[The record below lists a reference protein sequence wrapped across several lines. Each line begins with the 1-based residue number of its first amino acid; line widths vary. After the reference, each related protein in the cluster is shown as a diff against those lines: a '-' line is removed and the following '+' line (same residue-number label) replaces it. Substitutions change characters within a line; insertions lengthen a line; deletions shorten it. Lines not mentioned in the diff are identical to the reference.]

1 MISVTLLTKNSSA
14 TVKQTLESLRSFA
27 EVCVYDTGS
36 SDETLPIAKTF
47 PNVVIH
53 QGEFIGFGPT
63 HNAASAL
70 ARYDWILSIDSD
82 EVLSLELI
90 EEIHAL
96 SLDPSCV
103 YQILR
108 HNFFNGKRIKG
119 CAGWYPDPVV
129 RLYHRKKT
137 HFSNDAVHE
146 KILPLKICS
155 LSSPL
160 YHTPYRS
167 IDDFLEK
174 MQKYTHLYAAQNPD
188 KKSSFAKALLHS
200 WYAFFKSY
208 ILKRGFLN
216 GKEGYIISAYN
227 GHTAFYKHLKKTK
240 LK

>member
-1 MISVTLLTKNSSA
+1 MISVTILTKNSSA
-14 TVKQTLESLRSFA
+14 TLKKTLESVRSFP
-27 EVCVYDTGS
+27 EVCLYDTGS
-36 SDETLPIAKTF
+36 TDQTELIAKEF
-47 PNVVIH
+47 PNVVVY

-70 ARYDWILSIDSD
+70 ARHDWILSIDSD

-90 EEIHAL
+90 QEIHGL
-96 SLDPSCV
+96 ELEPNCV
-103 YQILR
+103 YEILR

-119 CAGWYPDPVV
+119 CAGWHPDPVI

-137 HFSNDAVHE
+137 CFSNDAVHE
-146 KILPLKICS
+146 KVLPLKILS

-160 YHTPYRS
+160 YHIPYRS
-167 IDDFLEK
+167 IEDFLDK
-174 MQKYTHLYAAQNPD
+174 MQKYTSLYAIQKAD
-188 KKSSFAKALLHS
+188 KKSSFAQALLHG

-227 GHTAFYKHLKKTK
+227 GHTAYYKHLKKTF
-240 LK
+240 L